1 MEKKFKPAIT
11 ASLILDAQK
20 RTRSVPA
27 NVELRDLTVIAGWC
41 YWYRG
46 NSLMKE
52 FAYLCLEFINKSDL
66 IDIGNKL
73 DLGKALNKMPKA
85 EIVQLLKSVRVTDLR
100 KILKDEILP
109 KQDLAI
115 PTFESLFKVSTAN
128 RRRLQEMEGVLPI
141 VRWDSSKYGSY
152 PVLSLLGVL
161 EILHVSKELFHD
173 FKEFVD
179 KHLTA
184 QAKAIEAQ
192 KKAEKSASDDYDKYL
207 IELKNKNQTFEN
219 SVLEL
224 IANDSEI
231 QKLLSAE
238 KFKTALLKVKYIYSQ
253 HKDYLKEKSKTQALL
268 NELSLYEDYS
278 CVLPQDTAS
287 MRFLNNKL
295 STKIKTHQQKQELET
310 LLKQYSSLINV
321 EEFQQEV
328 KSMNPEAAK
337 KYLQK
342 QVRRKQGN
350 NSQSNSDISAN
361 ALHEGAIALNNLM
374 QNYDFEMFKIING
387 GFTFTNVVLEE
398 QLALSF
404 CQFVL
409 YQKNLAAKNQKRWKE
424 TDSLISSYIEAFE
437 DAIYSHPIL
446 LEIQNVTMNDDLQE
460 LEKIAIQ

>member
-46 NSLMKE
+46 STLMKE

-73 DLGKALNKMPKA
+73 DLGKALNKMAKA

-128 RRRLQEMEGVLPI
+128 RRRLQEMEGILPI

-152 PVLSLLGVL
+152 PVLSLLGVI
-161 EILHVSKELFHD
+161 EILHVSKELFND
-173 FKEFVD
+173 FKEFVE
-179 KHLTA
+179 KHLTS
-184 QAKAIEAQ
+184 QAKAIKAQ
-192 KKAEKSASDDYDKYL
+192 KIAEKSASDDYDKYL

-231 QKLLSAE
+231 KKLLSAE
-238 KFKTALLKVKYIYSQ
+238 KFRTALSKIKYIHSQ

-278 CVLPQDTAS
+278 CVLPQDVS
-287 MRFLNNKL
+287 SIRFLNNKL

-310 LLKQYSSLINV
+310 LLKQYSSLIDV
-321 EEFQQEV
+321 EEFQQEI
-328 KSMNPEAAK
+328 KSMTPEAAK

-342 QVRRKQGN
+342 QIRRKQGN
-350 NSQSNSDISAN
+350 NSQSNSNINTN

-387 GFTFTNVVLEE
+387 GFTFTEIILQE

-424 TDSLISSYIEAFE
+424 TDDLIYSYIEAFE
-437 DAIYSHPIL
+437 DAIYSHSIL
-446 LEIQNVTMNDDLQE
+446 LEIQNVTINDDLLE